1 MGRIG
6 SAAGNKERRKRGRA
20 GSTDGPL
27 EYQSMSI
34 RIVLAGISHPG
45 NIGSA
50 ARAMKNMGLE
60 RLCLVAPDRFPAMEA
75 TVMAAGAD
83 DVLERAQVFADVPS
97 AVADCGLVVGTTAR
111 SRHLP
116 WRTVEPREAARE
128 IAAAAATGEVAVLFG
143 AERTGLT
150 NEDLERCQL
159 LLTIPTGTAYPS
171 LNVAMAVQ
179 VVTYEILLA
188 RRSAPDPAAASA
200 VPLASARDMERF
212 YAHLEEVLED
222 IEFRDRT
229 GEGHLMARLRRF
241 FNRAVPDQNE
251 INILR
256 GILTSVQGRRRRAGD
271 PHPQSGADRT

>member
-1 MGRIG
+1 
-6 SAAGNKERRKRGRA
+6 
-20 GSTDGPL
+20 
-27 EYQSMSI
+27 MSI

-60 RLCLVAPDRFPAMEA
+60 HLCLVAPERFPALEA
-75 TVMAAGAD
+75 TMLAAGAD

-116 WRTVEPREAARE
+116 WRTVEPREAAAE
-128 IAAAAATGEVAVLFG
+128 IAAAATTGDVAVLFG

-159 LLTIPTGTAYPS
+159 LLTIPTGPVYSS

-179 VVTYEILLA
+179 VIAYEILLA
-188 RRSAPDPAAASA
+188 RRTVAEEDSGGI
-200 VPLASARDMERF
+200 PLASAREMERF
-212 YAHLEEVLED
+212 YAHLEEVLDD
-222 IEFRDRT
+222 IGFRDRT

-241 FNRAVPDQNE
+241 FNRAVPDANE

-271 PHPQSGADRT
+271 PHPPRSDVRS

>member
-1 MGRIG
+1 
-6 SAAGNKERRKRGRA
+6 
-20 GSTDGPL
+20 
-27 EYQSMSI
+27 MSI

-50 ARAMKNMGLE
+50 ARAMKTMGLE
-60 RLCLVAPDRFPAMEA
+60 SLHLVAPQRFPATEA

-83 DVLERAQVFADVPS
+83 DVLERAQVHADVPG

-116 WRTVEPREAARE
+116 WRTVEPREAAVE
-128 IAAAAATGEVAVLFG
+128 IVAAAAASDVAVVFG

-150 NEDLERCQL
+150 NEELERCQL
-159 LLTIPTGTAYPS
+159 LLTIPTGSSYGS

-179 VVTYEILLA
+179 IVAYELLLA
-188 RRSAPDPAAASA
+188 RRDAPGDDGRRGI
-200 VPLASARDMERF
+200 PLASAREMERF

-229 GEGHLMARLRRF
+229 GEGHLAARLRRF

-256 GILTSVQGRRRRAGD
+256 GILTSVQGRRRRAGE
-271 PHPQSGADRT
+271 PPPPKGA

>member
-1 MGRIG
+1 
-6 SAAGNKERRKRGRA
+6 
-20 GSTDGPL
+20 
-27 EYQSMSI
+27 MSI
-34 RIVLAGISHPG
+34 RIVLTRVSHPG

-50 ARAMKNMGLE
+50 ARAMKTMGLDQ
-60 RLCLVAPDRFPAMEA
+60 LCLVAPERFPATEA

-83 DVLERAQVFADVPS
+83 DVLDRARVFPDVRS

-111 SRHLP
+111 ARHLP
-116 WRTVEPREAARE
+116 WRIVEPREAAAE
-128 IAAAAATGEVAVLFG
+128 VAAAALSSDVAVLFG

-150 NEDLERCQL
+150 NDELELCQR
-159 LLTIPTGTAYPS
+159 LLTIPTGSSYGS

-179 VVTYEILLA
+179 VVAYEILLA
-188 RRSAPDPAAASA
+188 TRAAAGDTERTGI
-200 VPLASARDMERF
+200 PLASAVEMERF
-212 YAHLEEVLED
+212 YGHLERVLDEID
-222 IEFRDRT
+222 FHDRT

-271 PHPQSGADRT
+271 PHPPREGTGT